1 MHRQGLNTKN
11 MKHTTHLTA
20 VEPYVSQSSYFVL
33 TIYMWPVDRIH
44 KEFMRRMVFHHGNG
58 IPFSVFLWGTDGWCG
73 QHQSGHTSDLQTHPK
88 MKKSFFFSALFFS
101 AFFQRLH
108 PNPPNIGKKRLKH
121 AMSFGQSRWDGEVGC
136 WFVNQIMVKPVK
148 TPDIYSECPSEKW
161 LFFTRHELFSNHIQP

>member
-33 TIYMWPVDRIH
+33 TIYMWPVDRIL

-73 QHQSGHTSDLQTHPK
+73 QHQSVQKEHGFDQLY
-88 MKKSFFFSALFFS
+88 
-101 AFFQRLH
+101 
-108 PNPPNIGKKRLKH
+108 
-121 AMSFGQSRWDGEVGC
+121 SR
-136 WFVNQIMVKPVK
+136 
-148 TPDIYSECPSEKW
+148 S
-161 LFFTRHELFSNHIQP
+161 HE